1 MKNKFESMC
10 KNISEK
16 QELMDSLLITILYM
30 KKSFIDLPGKIEIYF
45 VESNGYLVFPDEYSE
60 IGTKLDKILM
70 DIRSSNSM

>member
-16 QELMDSLLITILYM
+16 QELMDYM

-45 VESNGYLVFPDEYSE
+45 VESNGYVVFPDEYSE